1 MKVLDF
7 EKKDIILLE
16 ELLPV
21 VSSAYLNKHIELR
34 GIGLFVFLLDTDE
47 IFRDWINISDNPT
60 IITKY
65 LVNLFARI
73 HSSESQSWG
82 GGAYKLK
89 TSTQVF
95 KFIN

>member
-34 GIGLFVFLLDTDE
+34 GIGLLYFFLILMRFSETE
-47 IFRDWINISDNPT
+47 LINISDNPT

-82 GGAYKLK
+82 GG
-89 TSTQVF
+89 VH
-95 KFIN
+95 IN